1 MECSR
6 GSSCSPDDAD
16 AASAFYRRVFGLTA
30 QAVELAG
37 RPWVSLHAG
46 RGTNADAVAGVV
58 GKLSAETPNHW
69 NVYFACADIDDTA
82 RRAARGRAGWVG
94 AVRCCAHADRA
105 DGGHHGSG
113 RSTFQS
119 LRFGHDER
127 LTNTVS
133 PRNQPQHRRA
143 VHRCH
148 WYAVRELTAGG
159 LL

>member
-1 MECSR
+1 MRSTPPGSHRFSIRQAHPSGSGKRIGGSAPRLPRWMECSR
-6 GSSCSPDDAD
+6 GSSCSPDDVD

-82 RRAARGRAGWVG
+82 RRAVELGGSVPFGAAPTPIGPMAGIMDPDGARFSLW
-94 AVRCCAHADRA
+94 
-105 DGGHHGSG
+105 GSVTTSG
-113 RSTFQS
+113 
-119 LRFGHDER
+119 
-127 LTNTVS
+127 
-133 PRNQPQHRRA
+133 
-143 VHRCH
+143 
-148 WYAVRELTAGG
+148 
-159 LL
+159 